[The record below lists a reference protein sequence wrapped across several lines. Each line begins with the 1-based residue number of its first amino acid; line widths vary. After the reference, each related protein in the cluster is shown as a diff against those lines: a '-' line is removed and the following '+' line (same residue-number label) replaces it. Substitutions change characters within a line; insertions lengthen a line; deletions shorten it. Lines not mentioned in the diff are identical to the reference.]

1 MTDRINTNVVSD
13 EDLQDWFAEAFE
25 EQVGSMEIEPKS
37 ERSPGQPIRM
47 EVMVSGMAGDPTVDD
62 FKAGNVPNAER
73 ILVEQDGRGS
83 LEFRLLLD
91 ETTNLNTN
99 DYQIVYQSID

>member
-1 MTDRINTNVVSD
+1 MTDRMNTNIVSD

-25 EQVGSMEIEPKS
+25 EQVGSFEIDPKS

-62 FKAGNVPNAER
+62 FKNGTVANAEK

-83 LEFRLLLD
+83 LEFRLLTD
-91 ETTNLNTN
+91 EITNLNTN
-99 DYQIVYQSID
+99 DYMIVYLAVE